1 MAKIEDKIKK
11 ALIKDFKNLFVM
23 EFSTN
28 WRAERIKAEL
38 EIGVMS
44 LDNIEAV
51 IAESNR
57 EYGLKLLIRF
67 INKQENI
74 EGAWRKYRGVMNYG
88 EFAFDYLDDKK
99 ENDNNP

>member
-1 MAKIEDKIKK
+1 MIEIEDKIKK

-38 EIGVMS
+38 EIEVMS
-44 LDNIEAV
+44 LDNLEAV

-57 EYGLKLLIRF
+57 EYGLKLLMRF
-67 INKQENI
+67 MNKQENI
-74 EGAWRKYRGVMNYG
+74 EQAWRKYHGVMNYG
-88 EFAFDYLDDKK
+88 EFAFDYLDNKK
-99 ENDNNP
+99 ENGINP